1 MNIKTNK
8 MKGIVLAGGLG
19 TRLHPVTQS
28 VSKQLPTLTMK
39 STDSCTFVDTFH
51 KFRNRDFT
59 SFTRKLSSWFRG
71 DDVSDAPPDNGTRCS
86 GDGKQHNELLGLF
99 NRCLFHFCCVHNF
112 TRKISPVS
120 QHNFWTEISKRTL
133 KIEIFQKKHRVD
145 HGRVESTNVADFQV
159 RSFQVRIY
167 VDKFS
172 GELVKTDSKL
182 VNSVSLLV
190 KNHRKSHWHYFSAD
204 YSIGMTQNITRDT
217 KELETIRFLRQ
228 SVPISQLFH

>member
-1 MNIKTNK
+1 M
-8 MKGIVLAGGLG
+8 
-19 TRLHPVTQS
+19 
-28 VSKQLPTLTMK
+28 
-39 STDSCTFVDTFH
+39 
-51 KFRNRDFT
+51 
-59 SFTRKLSSWFRG
+59 
-71 DDVSDAPPDNGTRCS
+71 SDAPPDNGTRCS

-159 RSFQVRIY
+159 RSFQGRIY

-172 GELVKTDSKL
+172 GELVKTESQL
-182 VNSVSLLV
+182 VNSVSQVVKNCSQLV
-190 KNHRKSHWHYFSAD
+190 KNHHKCDGQLTPTWLKEIGIIIGKGFKRSRR
-204 YSIGMTQNITRDT
+204 SIHRTLLFASRNRWFTTFTRFT
-217 KELETIRFLRQ
+217 TFN
-228 SVPISQLFH
+228 SQLVKTIFTTSENEIHN